1 MHVANRNESVS
12 FPHSTLSRWPDDDPR
27 GSPFIFKPV
36 AVLACLRRPTRVSA
50 QSLLTAVT
58 PARES
63 LGSDLSRAAGDYTPR
78 DKPICAIRWAPCA
91 SNDLPLGKQEMN
103 MAFVAS
109 VDPEGQQK
117 WRWTS
122 FRLPSLFH
130 PFPSHPLPCLL
141 SVLLGPV
148 TSSRVP

>member
-12 FPHSTLSRWPDDDPR
+12 FPHFHTLSRWPDDDPR

-36 AVLACLRRPTRVSA
+36 AVLACLRRRTRVSA

-58 PARES
+58 SARES
-63 LGSDLSRAAGDYTPR
+63 LGSDLSRGAGDYTPR
-78 DKPICAIRWAPCA
+78 DKPICAIRWARGA

-109 VDPEGQQK
+109 VDPEGQQE
-117 WRWTS
+117 WRRTS

-130 PFPSHPLPCLL
+130 SFLHTPCLL
-141 SVLLGPV
+141 SLLLGPV